1 MDLEDLPPF
10 RRLPSELIRLIFTL
24 LVNDEPTSL
33 HNLKLVS
40 RLFYNHASRAARSI
54 TCRDIVIKVCG
65 HYALTKPT
73 EKIVAELNRTRGFHF
88 TRRLIIEESDSTC
101 KAEAPCKALSGWH
114 PPGLTEL
121 RRTDLDEPYE
131 PTCAATLE
139 ETPLCPDTRD
149 GDVKMGNKRHHVW
162 KPVAELI
169 RHLPALTDLFFRCG
183 GQFPVCILDAMHR
196 WAPTS
201 RLHLQT
207 FNLQGLETPIEDS
220 EEHKL
225 VSSSHLHSIM
235 LQYNEKGVY
244 SYDNSPCYRMKTL
257 QRLVKS
263 APNLKEVQITRREAP
278 KNFTTV
284 PIPSV
289 LQKPKTEEQ
298 DIFLAPAS
306 LKLLRVIDLVP
317 LAAMTLIEWGKHTN
331 FSELETLELCSL
343 AEPKAL
349 IAWSHQLE
357 FPKLRVLYL
366 QLKAPAFL
374 EEDAPTTE
382 LYEAA
387 TQFLKSLPALREL
400 YLEGWHSMVS
410 LDPLVHHHGCC
421 LRKLDLAGPQAWQCL
436 TERDILQLGK
446 HCPLLESLDLV
457 IPRSQGDATEI
468 ALYKAIGTIPRLR
481 YLHLHLDVS
490 DASLGRSQD
499 NLETD
504 MNQEFRHDFN
514 LVRNINTKPPSE
526 PSFDEFGNNF
536 SIKDL
541 GGFYR
546 SRNGHVQRL
555 FRNSAIDPNLACSIF
570 KAISGN
576 KVIGSSKLERMIIR
590 LQCSAFETGTLLS
603 HLVHIFPCAWLV
615 ERNSRDDRRDEVF
628 ATQVASCPYDEIY
641 FKSKFPEFV
650 EPFKD
655 VFRSVWPRPVGMEEE
670 SAWWNDWWSF
680 PLETDV
686 VMG

>member
-65 HYALTKPT
+65 HYALTKST

-88 TRRLIIEESDSTC
+88 ARRLIIEESDSTC
-101 KAEAPCKALSGWH
+101 KADAPCKALSGWH

-196 WAPTS
+196 WAPRS

-349 IAWSHQLE
+349 VVWSQQLE

-374 EEDAPTTE
+374 EEDAPTNE

-436 TERDILQLGK
+436 TESDILQLGK
-446 HCPLLESLDLV
+446 HCPLLESLDLM

-468 ALYKAIGTIPRLR
+468 ALYRAIGTIPRLR

-504 MNQEFRHDFN
+504 MNQEFRRDFN

-555 FRNSAIDPNLACSIF
+555 FRNSAIDSNLACSIF

-576 KVIGSSKLERMIIR
+576 KVIGSSQLERMIIR

-603 HLVHIFPCAWLV
+603 HLVHIFSCAWLV

>member
-65 HYALTKPT
+65 HYALTKST

-88 TRRLIIEESDSTC
+88 ARRLIIEESDSTC
-101 KAEAPCKALSGWH
+101 KVDAPCKALSDWH

-149 GDVKMGNKRHHVW
+149 GDVKMRNKRNHVW

-183 GQFPVCILDAMHR
+183 GQFPVCLLNAMHR
-196 WAPTS
+196 WAPRS

-225 VSSSHLHSIM
+225 VSSSRLHSIM

-244 SYDNSPCYRMKTL
+244 SYDNSPCYRMKTI

-298 DIFLAPAS
+298 DTFLPPAS
-306 LKLLRVIDLVP
+306 LKLLRIIDLVP
-317 LAAMTLIEWGKHTN
+317 LTAMTLIEWGKHTN

-349 IAWSHQLE
+349 ITWSHQLE
-357 FPKLRVLYL
+357 FPKLRALYL

-387 TQFLKSLPALREL
+387 TQFIRSLPALKEL

-436 TERDILQLGK
+436 TEHDILQLGK
-446 HCPLLESLDLV
+446 HCPLLESLDLM

-468 ALYKAIGTIPRLR
+468 ALYKAMGTIPRLR
-481 YLHLHLDVS
+481 YLHLNLDVS

-504 MNQEFRHDFN
+504 IDQEFRRDIN
-514 LVRNINTKPPSE
+514 PVRSTNNKPPSE

-555 FRNSAIDPNLACSIF
+555 FRNSAIDSSLACLIF

-576 KVIGSSKLERMIIR
+576 KVIGSSQLERMIIR

-615 ERNSRDDRRDEVF
+615 ERNPRDDRRDEVF
-628 ATQVASCPYDEIY
+628 ATQVASCPYDETY